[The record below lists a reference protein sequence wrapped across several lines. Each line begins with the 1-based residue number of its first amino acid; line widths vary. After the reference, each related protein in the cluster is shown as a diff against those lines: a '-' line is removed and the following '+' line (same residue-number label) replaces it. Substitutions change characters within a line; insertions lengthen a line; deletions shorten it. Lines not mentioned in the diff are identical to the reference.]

1 MKPQIQVD
9 DPFAS
14 LVDQALLERAVAE
27 TLTTLGITHETEVGI
42 LLTDD
47 ETVRELNRQYRDLD
61 ETTDVLSFSLG
72 PTNDFPLPPGTPPQL
87 GEVVISCPQA
97 QRQAEEVGHSLEKEL
112 SQLLVHGLLHLL
124 GYDHEEAAEAEQMRS
139 LEGTIGR
146 RLIL

>member
-1 MKPQIQVD
+1 MKPQIQVE

-14 LVDQALLERAVAE
+14 LVDEALLEGAVAE
-27 TLTTLGITHETEVGI
+27 TLSTLGITYEPEMGV

-47 ETVRELNRQYRDLD
+47 ETVRELNRQYRGLD

-72 PTNDFPLPPGTPPQL
+72 PTSDFPLPPGTPSQL

-97 QRQAEEVGHSLEKEL
+97 QRQAEETGHSLEKEL

-139 LEGTIGR
+139 LEDTIGR